1 MSSASRQWFT
11 RGRVLVG
18 IPVAIGL
25 LGGVLLSAFVIRPF
39 GQDVQKLEERRDGL
53 LQLQRNL
60 PVLEVKLKKAA
71 SELEQAQQQ
80 QAALIGLLAGRD
92 KVQTFLALLN
102 QQALLAGVDIQRYEP
117 LQAPTSPSS
126 SRRKTTKSGAGKSG
140 EEDQPLDP
148 LSELGYLKSSIAFA
162 VHGPYSGLQEFLQRM
177 EALELLVESSD
188 LELRAAVSDQSGQ
201 DSDPEESNTQL
212 TLQLSFYDRQSD
224 GSSETDQSLAKPTF

>member
-25 LGGVLLSAFVIRPF
+25 LGGVLLSAFVIRPL

-102 QQALLAGVDIQRYEP
+102 QQALLAGVNIQRYEP
-117 LQAPTSPSS
+117 IQPPAPSPTSQK
-126 SRRKTTKSGAGKSG
+126 KTT
-140 EEDQPLDP
+140 
-148 LSELGYLKSSIAFA
+148 
-162 VHGPYSGLQEFLQRM
+162 
-177 EALELLVESSD
+177 
-188 LELRAAVSDQSGQ
+188 
-201 DSDPEESNTQL
+201 N
-212 TLQLSFYDRQSD
+212 
-224 GSSETDQSLAKPTF
+224 